1 MTFMTL
7 STYLLYLAAVAV
19 LVLSPGPTM
28 LMCITRALQ
37 HGWARG
43 VVSGAGSITAA
54 LGIMLLSALG
64 LGAVLA
70 ASETAFTVLKVC
82 GAAYLIYLGI
92 KTWRSPAVAFT
103 PGSASSSKLPSLRAC
118 YVQGLMVGAS
128 NPKAL
133 LFFAAF
139 FPQFLDPAAAWGPQM
154 GVLAA
159 TFMAMEMTVLT
170 LCSVGTARIAP
181 FLASSAHVRWINRVC
196 GGLFAAMGGILLTVR
211 RHA

>member
-1 MTFMTL
+1 MTL

-43 VVSGAGSITAA
+43 IVSGLGSVTAA

-70 ASETAFTVLKVC
+70 ASETAFMALKVG
-82 GAAYLIYLGI
+82 GAAYLIYLGV

-103 PGSASSSKLPSLRAC
+103 PEAAGSAVLPSLRAC
-118 YVQGLMVGAS
+118 YAQGLMVGAS

-139 FPQFLDPAAAWGPQM
+139 FPQFLNPAAAWGPQM
-154 GVLAA
+154 AVLAA
-159 TFMAMEMTVLT
+159 TFTAMEMSVLT
-170 LCSVGTARIAP
+170 LCALGTARIAP
-181 FLASSAHVRWINRVC
+181 FLGSSAHVRWINRVC
-196 GGLFAAMGGILLTVR
+196 GGLFTAMGGVLLTVR

>member
-1 MTFMTL
+1 MTL
-7 STYLLYLAAVAV
+7 STYLLYIAAVAV

-43 VVSGAGSITAA
+43 VVSGVGSITAA
-54 LGIMLLSALG
+54 LGIMLLSAIG

-70 ASETAFTVLKVC
+70 ASELAFTVLKVC
-82 GAAYLIYLGI
+82 GAAYLVYLGI
-92 KTWRSPAVAFT
+92 KTWRSPALAFT
-103 PGSASSSKLPSLRAC
+103 PERASSVALPSLRAC

-133 LFFAAF
+133 LFFTAF

-154 GVLAA
+154 AILAS
-159 TFMAMEMTVLT
+159 TFMAMEMSVLT
-170 LCSVGTARIAP
+170 LCSLGTARVAP
-181 FLASSAHVRWINRVC
+181 FLASSSHIRWVNRVC
-196 GGLFAAMGGILLTVR
+196 GGLFATMGGILLTVR

>member
-1 MTFMTL
+1 MTL
-7 STYLLYLAAVAV
+7 STYLLYLAAVSV

-43 VVSGAGSITAA
+43 MVSGLGSVTAA

-64 LGAVLA
+64 MGAVLA

-82 GAAYLIYLGI
+82 GAAYLVYLGI
-92 KTWRSPAVAFT
+92 KTWHSPAVAFN
-103 PGSASSSKLPSLRAC
+103 PHGSDSATLPSLYAC
-118 YVQGLMVGAS
+118 YAQGLMVGAS

-139 FPQFLDPAAAWGPQM
+139 FPQFLDPTANWSQQM
-154 GVLAA
+154 AMLAA
-159 TFMAMEMTVLT
+159 TFTAMEMSVLT
-170 LCSVGTARIAP
+170 LCSLGTARIAP
-181 FLASSAHVRWINRVC
+181 FLASRTHARWVSRVC
-196 GGLFAAMGGILLTVR
+196 GGLFATMGGILLTVR

>member
-1 MTFMTL
+1 MTL

-37 HGWARG
+37 HGGGRG
-43 VVSGAGSITAA
+43 IVSGAGSITAA

-82 GAAYLIYLGI
+82 GAAYLVYLGI

-103 PGSASSSKLPSLRAC
+103 PGKAGATQPSLRAC
-118 YVQGLMVGAS
+118 YAQGLVVGAS

-154 GVLAA
+154 AILAA
-159 TFMAMEMTVLT
+159 SFMAMEMSVLT
-170 LCSVGTARIAP
+170 LCSLGTARIAP
-181 FLASSAHVRWINRVC
+181 FLASSAHVRWINRMC